1 MAQNL
6 TAFQQKLVDDLIN
19 EFTKI
24 NPKPIANGTKR
35 FTFDTIAECNKEQ
48 ERFIETIKKN
58 NLTMMKVFINQFND
72 EIKAFKKEFGKVL
85 DIQIGYSSYN
95 NNHHTFDNF
104 VEQNNEKP
112 LANNNFNEMFIFL
125 VSKTKP
131 YTDSD
136 NRWNYCKGMK
146 YHKIYADF
154 KREYVKHKLESGKE
168 VYAFK
173 IIGFQYS
180 TSEYL
185 HRDRDR
191 VITTSTLDELIQTD
205 KNTQTKIVELAS

>member
-1 MAQNL
+1 
-6 TAFQQKLVDDLIN
+6 
-19 EFTKI
+19 
-24 NPKPIANGTKR
+24 
-35 FTFDTIAECNKEQ
+35 
-48 ERFIETIKKN
+48 
-58 NLTMMKVFINQFND
+58 
-72 EIKAFKKEFGKVL
+72 L

-191 VITTSTLDELIQTD
+191 VITTSTLDELIQPD

>member
-131 YTDSD
+131 YIDSD

-185 HRDRDR
+185 YRDRDR